1 MKYLS
6 AIFLFLFSLLMIS
19 ASSNEDLGVLP
30 SYKLKK
36 LNGELV
42 DVASYGE
49 NGRPTIISFWATWCK
64 PCLSELNAIADYY
77 EDWQDDYDVELI
89 AVSLDNQR
97 TAPKVKGVV
106 NTNGW
111 DYEILKDVNGESYR
125 QFNFATPPYLVLVDA
140 EGKIVYKHSG
150 YLPGSEEEVEEKL
163 IEITE

>member
-1 MKYLS
+1 
-6 AIFLFLFSLLMIS
+6 MIS

-77 EDWQDDYDVELI
+77 EDYDK
-89 AVSLDNQR
+89 SNF
-97 TAPKVKGVV
+97 
-106 NTNGW
+106 
-111 DYEILKDVNGESYR
+111 LKLFLS
-125 QFNFATPPYLVLVDA
+125 
-140 EGKIVYKHSG
+140 I
-150 YLPGSEEEVEEKL
+150 
-163 IEITE
+163 